1 MVETQLWGQQ
11 GYPTHLP
18 PHSAGLPGVGFTS
31 ISYSLYLRC
40 SIPGEQSCSSHPTQ
54 SANPQSDHLAAG
66 SRDLVAVGEGDLLA
80 GVRRATIEFHA
91 GGRRE
96 GESPQSPPKVR
107 RTDLS

>member
-11 GYPTHLP
+11 GYPTLCHRTRLVYLALALP
-18 PHSAGLPGVGFTS
+18 LYPVLYTYVALYPESNLARHTQPNPLIPNPITWQQAPETWQRLVRD
-31 ISYSLYLRC
+31 ISWRAFA
-40 SIPGEQSCSSHPTQ
+40 E
-54 SANPQSDHLAAG
+54 PQF
-66 SRDLVAVGEGDLLA
+66 
-80 GVRRATIEFHA
+80 EFHA